1 MRTSARSWKQRR
13 EPLQVRA
20 MVSDRPAGQRQRGSP
35 DGRITIHAVVRS
47 RRTDRAMDT
56 LARRAD
62 TPAFDMLT
70 DREIAAIVTRQSVTD
85 STRSLADH
93 GRVVS
98 SLLRRS
104 AVVPMPHGFTAPDDA
119 AVLSFLRDERIPLL
133 EALEYLEDCY
143 EVRLH
148 VSGADPAWNATARRE
163 AGSTIFAEARARSR
177 AARLLEE
184 RAGNVLDAAF
194 LIRRGEWIHFVES
207 LSDWER
213 RIDGLR
219 VDVTGPWPAWDFVQ
233 LSCDSNEVEID
244 G

>member
-1 MRTSARSWKQRR
+1 
-13 EPLQVRA
+13 
-20 MVSDRPAGQRQRGSP
+20 MVSERPAGQRQQGSP

-62 TPAFDMLT
+62 TPAFDILS
-70 DREIAAIVTRQSVTD
+70 DREIAAIVTRQSVTRQSVTD
-85 STRSLADH
+85 STRSLQDH

-148 VSGADPAWNATARRE
+148 VSEADPAWSAMVRRE

-233 LSCDSNEVEID
+233 LALCDSNKVEID
-244 G
+244 

>member
-1 MRTSARSWKQRR
+1 
-13 EPLQVRA
+13 
-20 MVSDRPAGQRQRGSP
+20 MVSD
-35 DGRITIHAVVRS
+35 RITIHAVVRS

-85 STRSLADH
+85 STRSLQDH

-148 VSGADPAWNATARRE
+148 VSGADPDWNATARRE
-163 AGSTIFAEARARSR
+163 VGSTIFAEARARSR

-233 LSCDSNEVEID
+233 LSCDSTKVEID

>member
-1 MRTSARSWKQRR
+1 
-13 EPLQVRA
+13 
-20 MVSDRPAGQRQRGSP
+20 MVPDRPAGHRQQGLPDGSA

-62 TPAFDMLT
+62 TPAFDMLA
-70 DREIAAIVTRQSVTD
+70 DRQIAAIVTRQSVADGTG
-85 STRSLADH
+85 SLQDH

-104 AVVPMPHGFTAPDDA
+104 SVVPMPYGFTAPDDA

-148 VSGADPAWNATARRE
+148 GSEADPEWNVTARHE
-163 AGSTIFAEARARSR
+163 VGSTIFAEARARAR
-177 AARLLEE
+177 AARLLEG

-194 LIRRGEWIHFVES
+194 IIRRGEWIHFVES

-213 RIDGLR
+213 RIGGLR

-233 LSCDSNEVEID
+233 LASCDSNEVEID
-244 G
+244 R

>member
-1 MRTSARSWKQRR
+1 
-13 EPLQVRA
+13 
-20 MVSDRPAGQRQRGSP
+20 MVSDRPAGQRQQELP
-35 DGRITIHAVVRS
+35 DGRLTIHAVVRS
-47 RRTDRAMDT
+47 RRTDRALDT
-56 LARRAD
+56 LARRSD
-62 TPAFDMLT
+62 TPAYDMLA
-70 DREIAAIVTRQSVTD
+70 DREIAAIVTRETLTD
-85 STRSLADH
+85 GPRSIQDH

-104 AVVPMPHGFTAPDDA
+104 AVVPMPHGLTAPDDA
-119 AVLSFLRDERIPLL
+119 AVLGFLRDERIPLL

-148 VSGADPAWNATARRE
+148 VSEAGPGWNATARRE
-163 AGSTIFAEARARSR
+163 AGATIFAEARTRSR
-177 AARLLEE
+177 AARLLNQ

-213 RIDGLR
+213 RIGGLR
-219 VDVTGPWPAWDFVQ
+219 ADVTGPWPAWDFVQ
-233 LSCDSNEVEID
+233 LASCDSNELEID